1 MEFKPF
7 CKVRL
12 FGSLADGNGTKG
24 LMPDMQANKTVAGK
38 EPVEVACAG
47 CGSRFRLWVPVESF
61 PEWEQGVNISCVR
74 CGARFIAKREAEAFV
89 ITPIAAERAEPKAP
103 EAPKNEAYEA
113 PEEKAEPQA
122 EAEAGVET
130 ILLIEDDRIAREM
143 VETALSDIGFR
154 IVKAKN
160 ASEAL
165 TAARKKRPDLI
176 VSDLYLKNAADPSSD
191 MDGGEL
197 LQKMHEAGTG
207 APAIITTGKEIFDDL
222 LLDPRWFDL
231 KVKGFIQKGNPFW
244 VEELKLKVKEV
255 LYKG

>member
-1 MEFKPF
+1 
-7 CKVRL
+7 
-12 FGSLADGNGTKG
+12 
-24 LMPDMQANKTVAGK
+24 MQVNKTVAGK

-61 PEWEQGVNISCVR
+61 PEWEKGVNINCVR
-74 CGARFIAKREAEAFV
+74 CGARFLVKREAEAFA
-89 ITPIAAERAEPKAP
+89 ITPVAAEKPLPKAP
-103 EAPKNEAYEA
+103 EVQKEGAYDA
-113 PEEKAEPQA
+113 PEENAEPQ
-122 EAEAGVET
+122 AEAGVET
-130 ILLIEDDRIAREM
+130 ILLIDDDRIARDM
-143 VETALSDIGFR
+143 VESALSDIGFR

-160 ASEAL
+160 ASEAI
-165 TAARKKRPDLI
+165 TAAQKERPDLI
-176 VSDLYLKNAADPSSD
+176 VSDLYLKNVADPSSD

-197 LQKMHEAGTG
+197 LQKMHDEGTV
-207 APAIITTGKEIFDDL
+207 APAIITTGKEILDDL